1 MTYWPPTSLKGL
13 LQPKQSSISDVKSD
27 SSWYKEWSLFDLF
40 EHFWEFFDCWAKVE
54 FLVSYFP
61 VGLVW
66 KESGGEYL
74 FRISFSRVDFF
85 GSVIIDWLLSEL
97 CLFQR
102 SWTAKVEFYV
112 KELMQQMVITSQYH
126 ITQLLY
132 NVAEFF
138 RAISLMLWERTYL
151 TCDSHTIIG
160 KSRPL
165 LLLRFSD
172 NFFSIFVY
180 IFRLNIKAIS
190 KIFI

>member
-1 MTYWPPTSLKGL
+1 
-13 LQPKQSSISDVKSD
+13 
-27 SSWYKEWSLFDLF
+27 
-40 EHFWEFFDCWAKVE
+40 
-54 FLVSYFP
+54 
-61 VGLVW
+61 
-66 KESGGEYL
+66 
-74 FRISFSRVDFF
+74 
-85 GSVIIDWLLSEL
+85 
-97 CLFQR
+97 
-102 SWTAKVEFYV
+102 
-112 KELMQQMVITSQYH
+112 MVITSQYH
-126 ITQLLY
+126 ITQTPY

-190 KIFI
+190 KIFIQTTMQTGNGFFPGPKSMAKRPSTSRCFPLPFLTRFFFLPLLLLNLFTISDEDESPSSSLIFFSSKKCSSRRF